1 MGCAEWRRAA
11 GCGRARTKAQ
21 RMTKSI
27 EETCTSLDD
36 PKSSAYSAAARSKVR
51 EGGVN
56 GMGQGPIRSTR
67 TCARQVLADAEEA
80 ADEDEREEN
89 EGDAVESRLDQ
100 VAARTE
106 GGDLDVRAC
115 AVGRL
120 RCTE

>member
-1 MGCAEWRRAA
+1 MRAKPPLDDE
-11 GCGRARTKAQ
+11 GRLNLMYRLQNDVRARTKAQ

-67 TCARQVLADAEEA
+67 GPALGQFSPMPRRPLMRTSVSRT
-80 ADEDEREEN
+80 RE
-89 EGDAVESRLDQ
+89 
-100 VAARTE
+100 TP
-106 GGDLDVRAC
+106 
-115 AVGRL
+115 
-120 RCTE
+120 

>member
-1 MGCAEWRRAA
+1 
-11 GCGRARTKAQ
+11 
-21 RMTKSI
+21 MTKSI

-51 EGGVN
+51 EGGVS
-56 GMGQGPIRSTR
+56 GASQGPIRSTR
-67 TCARQVLADAEEA
+67 TCARPILADAEEA
-80 ADEDEREEN
+80 ADEDEREED